1 MSFRPP
7 VPQGL
12 IESIGHSVEHL
23 DQFGVKPNQHSG
35 VYLPPG
41 SNDIP
46 IPNGLNSL
54 PIENAPLSFQFH
66 QQGHSQLNSLPLE
79 TAPQSFQFHQ
89 QNNQQHFQHHQ
100 HQEQSNNIPYA
111 LPLVQEPRFNGVH
124 DCGHGPIS
132 IQDSYGPPPS
142 GNIQHN
148 HNQQQVSTDVLAK
161 VLSFENSV
169 SSSNSDQTIQ
179 SSYGPPPSGNPQD
192 SLAFGSE
199 QKASSIEIKS
209 EEKSQQQ
216 QQESSISEQQLP
228 GLEGGLEGLDI
239 VSTQQSQSLTI
250 PVQGQFGSYQL
261 QFQSANG
268 LGGGEGSGIDSATH
282 EQLLSEGLLNQILS
296 AIEQPGSSNIIIP
309 QTGDPITNHQEAA
322 SFLKSPQGQ
331 ETLAE
336 PKIQP
341 YQSQ

>member
-1 MSFRPP
+1 M
-7 VPQGL
+7 
-12 IESIGHSVEHL
+12 
-23 DQFGVKPNQHSG
+23 
-35 VYLPPG
+35 
-41 SNDIP
+41 
-46 IPNGLNSL
+46 
-54 PIENAPLSFQFH
+54 SFQFH

-79 TAPQSFQFHQ
+79 TAPQSFQFQQQ
-89 QNNQQHFQHHQ
+89 QNNQQHFQQQHQ

-124 DCGHGPIS
+124 DCGHGPNS

-142 GNIQHN
+142 GNIQQN
-148 HNQQQVSTDVLAK
+148 HNQQHANTDVLAK

-169 SSSNSDQTIQ
+169 SNSNSETIE

-199 QKASSIEIKS
+199 QKASSVEIKS
-209 EEKSQQQ
+209 DEKSQQQ
-216 QQESSISEQQLP
+216 QQQQESSSISEQKLP
-228 GLEGGLEGLDI
+228 GLEGLDGLDI

-268 LGGGEGSGIDSATH
+268 LGGSDGNGIDSATH
-282 EQLLSEGLLNQILS
+282 EQLLSEGLLNQILT
-296 AIEQPGSSNIIIP
+296 AIEQPGQSNIIIP
-309 QTGDPITNHQEAA
+309 QTGDPIANHQEAA

>member
-1 MSFRPP
+1 M
-7 VPQGL
+7 
-12 IESIGHSVEHL
+12 
-23 DQFGVKPNQHSG
+23 DQFGVRPNQHSG

-46 IPNGLNSL
+46 NGFNSL

-79 TAPQSFQFHQ
+79 TAPQSFQFQ
-89 QNNQQHFQHHQ
+89 QQHLQHHQ
-100 HQEQSNNIPYA
+100 QQQQHSNNIPYA
-111 LPLVQEPRFNGVH
+111 LPLVQEPRFNGAH
-124 DCGHGPIS
+124 DCRNGPNQ

-142 GNIQHN
+142 GNV
-148 HNQQQVSTDVLAK
+148 QQNQVSTDVLAK
-161 VLSFENSV
+161 VLSFENAA
-169 SSSNSDQTIQ
+169 SNSDQTIE
-179 SSYGPPPSGNPQD
+179 SSYGPPASGNPQD

-199 QKASSIEIKS
+199 KKASNIEIIS
-209 EEKSQQQ
+209 EEKSQQHEQ
-216 QQESSISEQQLP
+216 SKSEQKLP
-228 GLEGGLEGLDI
+228 GLEGLDGLDI

-268 LGGGEGSGIDSATH
+268 LGGSEGNGIDSATH

-296 AIEQPGSSNIIIP
+296 AIEHPGQSNIVIP

>member
-1 MSFRPP
+1 M
-7 VPQGL
+7 
-12 IESIGHSVEHL
+12 
-23 DQFGVKPNQHSG
+23 
-35 VYLPPG
+35 
-41 SNDIP
+41 
-46 IPNGLNSL
+46 
-54 PIENAPLSFQFH
+54 SFQFH

-79 TAPQSFQFHQ
+79 TGAQSFQFQQ
-89 QNNQQHFQHHQ
+89 QNNQQHFQQ

-142 GNIQHN
+142 GNQQN

-161 VLSFENSV
+161 VLSFENSI
-169 SSSNSDQTIQ
+169 SSSNSDQTIE

-199 QKASSIEIKS
+199 QKASSVVEIKS
-209 EEKSQQQ
+209 DEKSQQQQ
-216 QQESSISEQQLP
+216 QQESSISEQKLP
-228 GLEGGLEGLDI
+228 GLEGLDGLDI

-296 AIEQPGSSNIIIP
+296 AIEQPGQSNIIIP
-309 QTGDPITNHQEAA
+309 QTGDPIANHQEAA